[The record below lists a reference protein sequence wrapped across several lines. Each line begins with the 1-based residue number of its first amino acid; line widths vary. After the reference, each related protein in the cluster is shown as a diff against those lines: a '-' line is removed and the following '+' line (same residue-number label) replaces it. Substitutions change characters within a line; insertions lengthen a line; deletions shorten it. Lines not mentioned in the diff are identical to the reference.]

1 MNTDSLLNTAM
12 NDDELHRLLRQH
24 PAQVPLATSFDREV
38 WSRIEAESTR
48 TLSSLFS
55 ELFERTLAHF
65 ARPLT
70 ATVTLAVFAVSGLG
84 LGWQWHRQDME
95 ERSALAYQQA
105 INPLFRMETEVGR

>member
-1 MNTDSLLNTAM
+1 M

-24 PAQVPLATSFDREV
+24 PARVPLAASFDREV

-48 TLSSLFS
+48 TLGSLVA

-70 ATVTLAVFAVSGLG
+70 AAVTLAVFTLSGLG
-84 LGWQWHRQDME
+84 IGWSWHRHDMD
-95 ERSALAYQQA
+95 ERAALAYQQA
-105 INPLFRMETEVGR
+105 INPLYRAGWEAGR